1 MTALRAKP
9 FAGSAASTGPDKP
22 GLRADEFVTTNGNR
36 WSAPGE
42 PTIYLGS
49 DPGVAIAEQGRHW
62 AERGSTVALWTVEVR
77 LQAVVDLR
85 DAETR
90 TVLWIPEEPTWVLDR
105 DRCLE
110 LARTVR
116 RQGGFDGLLA
126 PSAAFLDDPSRHNI
140 VVFVDRLAP
149 SLESTISVVGASH
162 ALRVPT
168 ER

>member
-1 MTALRAKP
+1 
-9 FAGSAASTGPDKP
+9 
-22 GLRADEFVTTNGNR
+22 
-36 WSAPGE
+36 
-42 PTIYLGS
+42 
-49 DPGVAIAEQGRHW
+49 
-62 AERGSTVALWTVEVR
+62 